1 MLLLLQTKPLYC
13 VFIFI
18 LLKEKK
24 QYTLMREIISSFTIT
39 FVTWMEIQQC
49 IIVNFNMQHLEE
61 KKKNWREKKEREGK
75 ETTKRRKA
83 GRNWAFHRHYP
94 HWFTEESFKGRA
106 ITVHTLYMKK
116 TWLGNIIFLKVNV

>member
-1 MLLLLQTKPLYC
+1 
-13 VFIFI
+13 
-18 LLKEKK
+18 
-24 QYTLMREIISSFTIT
+24 MREIISSFTIT

-83 GRNWAFHRHYP
+83 GRN
-94 HWFTEESFKGRA
+94 
-106 ITVHTLYMKK
+106 
-116 TWLGNIIFLKVNV
+116 